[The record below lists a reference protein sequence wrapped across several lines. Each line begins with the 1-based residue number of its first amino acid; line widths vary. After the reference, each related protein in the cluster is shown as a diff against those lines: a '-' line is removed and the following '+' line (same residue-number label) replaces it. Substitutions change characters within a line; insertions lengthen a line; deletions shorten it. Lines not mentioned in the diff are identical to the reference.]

1 MFEAQKWSLASRGH
15 DPRGHVATSA
25 TSEDP
30 SMPARQQR
38 GGKTLLCFSV
48 WGRSTDLPSLEAV
61 GYTTRQ
67 FLRQHHTRAHGRAV
81 AAL

>member
-1 MFEAQKWSLASRGH
+1 MFEAQKWSLANPQVETTR
-15 DPRGHVATSA
+15 PRGHAG

-38 GGKTLLCFSV
+38 GGKTLLCFSA
-48 WGRSTDLPSLEAV
+48 WGRSTDLPSMEAV